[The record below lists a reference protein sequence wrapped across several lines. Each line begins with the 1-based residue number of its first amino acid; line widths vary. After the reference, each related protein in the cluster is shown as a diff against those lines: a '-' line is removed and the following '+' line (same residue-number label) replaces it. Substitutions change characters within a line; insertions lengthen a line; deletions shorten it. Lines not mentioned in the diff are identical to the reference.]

1 MLEVVMNSDT
11 VAHIQAECGG
21 FRGALRED
29 PMLLWLEKEH
39 VRQPMRHFRGCWY
52 VMRCFHSQVPEIPM
66 STIKETS
73 MLSCAGYSVVTYLL
87 GIGDRHNDNIMVC
100 CICS

>member
-1 MLEVVMNSDT
+1 MNSDT

-39 VRQPMRHFRGCWY
+39 VPPPAAQHTFGAIDVAFFAESGDPDGNHQRDVHAQLRRLLCRDVPARHR
-52 VMRCFHSQVPEIPM
+52 RPAQ
-66 STIKETS
+66 
-73 MLSCAGYSVVTYLL
+73 
-87 GIGDRHNDNIMVC
+87 
-100 CICS
+100 

>member
-39 VRQPMRHFRGCWY
+39 VLRPAARLALGVSDVAFFAESGDPDGNHQGDVHAQLRGLLCRDVLARHR
-52 VMRCFHSQVPEIPM
+52 RPAQ
-66 STIKETS
+66 
-73 MLSCAGYSVVTYLL
+73 
-87 GIGDRHNDNIMVC
+87 
-100 CICS
+100 

>member
-1 MLEVVMNSDT
+1 LVGDEIGMLEVVMNSDT

-39 VRQPMRHFRGCWY
+39 V
-52 VMRCFHSQVPEIPM
+52 
-66 STIKETS
+66 
-73 MLSCAGYSVVTYLL
+73 L
-87 GIGDRHNDNIMVC
+87 
-100 CICS
+100 

>member
-21 FRGALRED
+21 FRGALRDD

-39 VRQPMRHFRGCWY
+39 VRLAVAAFIA
-52 VMRCFHSQVPEIPM
+52 VLIFD
-66 STIKETS
+66 T
-73 MLSCAGYSVVTYLL
+73 LL
-87 GIGDRHNDNIMVC
+87 RSRPGSRDSYGHC
-100 CICS
+100 

>member
-1 MLEVVMNSDT
+1 MSMMCPNHDTECTTSHSDTLFPFQFSLMCRLTCAAGDEIGMLEVVMNSDT

-39 VRQPMRHFRGCWY
+39 VRRRHRITRVASHQQYF
-52 VMRCFHSQVPEIPM
+52 
-66 STIKETS
+66 K
-73 MLSCAGYSVVTYLL
+73 
-87 GIGDRHNDNIMVC
+87 RHEFT
-100 CICS
+100 